1 VKHRIPVSLTVNG
14 ESYELFL
21 TPWQLLL
28 DTLRDELGLIGA
40 KRCCNEGQCGA
51 CTVLIDGR
59 PINACLYLTIEAQ
72 DKKIVTVEGLAES
85 GMPHPV
91 QRAFVECGAVQ
102 CGFCTPGLVVATKAL
117 LDQNP
122 NPTEDEIRIALSGHL
137 CRCGCYVEITRA
149 VMAAAH
155 EMARR
160 EVRVWRA

>member
-91 QRAFVECGAVQ
+91 QRAFVEFGAVQ
-102 CGFCTPGLVVATKAL
+102 CGFCTPGLVAVDVMLRSPAL
-117 LDQNP
+117 L
-122 NPTEDEIRIALSGHL
+122 
-137 CRCGCYVEITRA
+137 
-149 VMAAAH
+149 
-155 EMARR
+155 
-160 EVRVWRA
+160 

>member
-51 CTVLIDGR
+51 CTV
-59 PINACLYLTIEAQ
+59 AQ

-102 CGFCTPGLVVATKAL
+102 CGFCTPGLVVATRAL

-149 VMAAAH
+149 VLTAGQ
-155 EMARR
+155 ELARR